1 MPLCHRIGCVWM
13 CSMEDMDIAPA
24 DPQFHDLDQNIIRS
38 CFRYRPSPLFPTN
51 VPSKAMVCPRS
62 MTRSMRPLIVQGRDL
77 VTVKAADGPLKP
89 LDVALYRRGKS
100 YVLHR
105 VIEVN
110 DDGTYLIRGDNTY
123 SDEIVPDSAVLGV
136 LTEFVRDG
144 KQYKVTDEEY
154 LRYVRKRVKSYPMR
168 RLYVLSKQRT
178 KRAIKK
184 IIGWDRAK

>member
-1 MPLCHRIGCVWM
+1 MSTFEEILEKDGKLVYKTKGV
-13 CSMEDMDIAPA
+13 SMNPM
-24 DPQFHDLDQNIIRS
+24 LYQN
-38 CFRYRPSPLFPTN
+38 
-51 VPSKAMVCPRS
+51 
-62 MTRSMRPLIVQGRDL
+62 RDL
-77 VTVKAADGPLKP
+77 VVIVPKEGRLKA

-123 SDEIVPDSAVLGV
+123 SAEIVPDSAVLGV
-136 LTEFVRDG
+136 RTEFVRDG
-144 KQYKVTDEEY
+144 KQYKVTDEDY
-154 LRYVRKRVKSYPMR
+154 LRYVRARVKSYPMR

>member
-1 MPLCHRIGCVWM
+1 MSTFEEILKKDGKLVYKTKGV
-13 CSMEDMDIAPA
+13 SMNPMLY
-24 DPQFHDLDQNIIRS
+24 QNRDLVVI
-38 CFRYRPSPLFPTN
+38 
-51 VPSKAMVCPRS
+51 VP
-62 MTRSMRPLIVQGRDL
+62 VQGR
-77 VTVKAADGPLKP
+77 LKE
-89 LDVALYRRGKS
+89 LDVALYRRGRS

-105 VIEVN
+105 VIAVN

-154 LRYVRKRVKSYPMR
+154 LRYVRARVKSYPMR
-168 RLYVLSKQRT
+168 RLYVISKQRT
-178 KRAIKK
+178 KSAIKK

>member
-1 MPLCHRIGCVWM
+1 MSTFEEILEKDGKLVYKTKGV
-13 CSMEDMDIAPA
+13 SMNPM
-24 DPQFHDLDQNIIRS
+24 LYQN
-38 CFRYRPSPLFPTN
+38 
-51 VPSKAMVCPRS
+51 
-62 MTRSMRPLIVQGRDL
+62 RDL
-77 VTVKAADGPLKP
+77 VVIEPVKGRLKE
-89 LDVALYRRGKS
+89 LDVALYRRGRS

-105 VIEVN
+105 VITVN

-168 RLYVLSKQRT
+168 RLYVIGKQRT
-178 KRAIKK
+178 KRVVKK
-184 IIGWDRAK
+184 IIGWDKTGH

>member
-1 MPLCHRIGCVWM
+1 MSTFEEILSKDGKLVYKTKGV
-13 CSMEDMDIAPA
+13 SMNPM
-24 DPQFHDLDQNIIRS
+24 LYQN
-38 CFRYRPSPLFPTN
+38 
-51 VPSKAMVCPRS
+51 
-62 MTRSMRPLIVQGRDL
+62 RDL
-77 VTVKAADGPLKP
+77 VVIVPVKERLKKY
-89 LDVALYRRGKS
+89 DVALYRRGKS

-144 KQYKVTDEEY
+144 KQYKVTDEDY
-154 LRYVRKRVKSYPMR
+154 LRYVRARVKSYPMR

>member
-1 MPLCHRIGCVWM
+1 MSTFEEILEKDGKLVYKTKGV
-13 CSMEDMDIAPA
+13 SMNPM
-24 DPQFHDLDQNIIRS
+24 LYQN
-38 CFRYRPSPLFPTN
+38 
-51 VPSKAMVCPRS
+51 
-62 MTRSMRPLIVQGRDL
+62 RDL
-77 VTVKAADGPLKP
+77 VVIEPVKGRLKE
-89 LDVALYRRGKS
+89 LDVALYRRGRS

-105 VIEVN
+105 VIAVN

-144 KQYKVTDEEY
+144 KQYKVTDEDY
-154 LRYVRKRVKSYPMR
+154 LRYVRARVKSYPMR

>member
-1 MPLCHRIGCVWM
+1 MSTFEEILSKDGKLVYKTKGV
-13 CSMEDMDIAPA
+13 SMNPM
-24 DPQFHDLDQNIIRS
+24 LYQN
-38 CFRYRPSPLFPTN
+38 
-51 VPSKAMVCPRS
+51 
-62 MTRSMRPLIVQGRDL
+62 RDL
-77 VTVKAADGPLKP
+77 VVIVPNKERLKKY
-89 LDVALYRRGKS
+89 DVALYRRGKS

-154 LRYVRKRVKSYPMR
+154 LRYVHAWCAAYPVR
-168 RLYVLSKQRT
+168 RLYIRTKGRT
-178 KRAIKK
+178 KRVVKK
-184 IIGWDRAK
+184 LIGWDSRSK

>member
-1 MPLCHRIGCVWM
+1 MSTFEEILEKDGKLVYKTKGV
-13 CSMEDMDIAPA
+13 SMNPMLY
-24 DPQFHDLDQNIIRS
+24 QNRDLVVIE
-38 CFRYRPSPLFPTN
+38 P
-51 VPSKAMVCPRS
+51 
-62 MTRSMRPLIVQGRDL
+62 VQGR
-77 VTVKAADGPLKP
+77 LKE
-89 LDVALYRRGKS
+89 LDVALYRRGRS

-105 VIEVN
+105 VIAVN

-144 KQYKVTDEEY
+144 KQYKVTDEDY
-154 LRYVRKRVKSYPMR
+154 LRYVRARVKSYPMR

>member
-1 MPLCHRIGCVWM
+1 MSSTFEELLEKDGRLVYRIRGVSMMPLLR
-13 CSMEDMDIAPA
+13 
-24 DPQFHDLDQNIIRS
+24 QR
-38 CFRYRPSPLFPTN
+38 
-51 VPSKAMVCPRS
+51 
-62 MTRSMRPLIVQGRDL
+62 RDL
-77 VTVKAADGPLKP
+77 VVIDPPRGRLKKY
-89 LDVALYRRGKS
+89 DTALYRRGRS

-144 KQYKVTDEEY
+144 KQYKVTDEDY
-154 LRYVRKRVKSYPMR
+154 LRYVRARVKSYPMR

>member
-1 MPLCHRIGCVWM
+1 MSTFEEILEKDGKLVYKTKGV
-13 CSMEDMDIAPA
+13 SMNPM
-24 DPQFHDLDQNIIRS
+24 LYQN
-38 CFRYRPSPLFPTN
+38 
-51 VPSKAMVCPRS
+51 
-62 MTRSMRPLIVQGRDL
+62 RDL
-77 VTVKAADGPLKP
+77 VVIEPVKGRLKE
-89 LDVALYRRGKS
+89 LDVALYRRGRS

-105 VIEVN
+105 VIAVN

-154 LRYVRKRVKSYPMR
+154 LRYVRARVKSYPMR

>member
-1 MPLCHRIGCVWM
+1 MSTFEEILKKDGKLVYKTKGV
-13 CSMEDMDIAPA
+13 SMNPMLY
-24 DPQFHDLDQNIIRS
+24 QNRDLVVIE
-38 CFRYRPSPLFPTN
+38 P
-51 VPSKAMVCPRS
+51 
-62 MTRSMRPLIVQGRDL
+62 VQGR
-77 VTVKAADGPLKP
+77 LKE
-89 LDVALYRRGKS
+89 LDVALYRRGRS

-105 VIEVN
+105 VIAVN

-154 LRYVRKRVKSYPMR
+154 LRYVRARVKSYPMR
-168 RLYVLSKQRT
+168 RLYVISKQRT

-184 IIGWDRAK
+184 IIGWDKAR

>member
-1 MPLCHRIGCVWM
+1 MSTFEEILKKDGKLVYKTKGV
-13 CSMEDMDIAPA
+13 SMNPM
-24 DPQFHDLDQNIIRS
+24 LYQN
-38 CFRYRPSPLFPTN
+38 
-51 VPSKAMVCPRS
+51 
-62 MTRSMRPLIVQGRDL
+62 RDL
-77 VTVKAADGPLKP
+77 VVIVPKKGRLNP

-144 KQYKVTDEEY
+144 KQYKVTDEDY
-154 LRYVRKRVKSYPMR
+154 LRYVRARVKSYPMR

>member
-1 MPLCHRIGCVWM
+1 MSTFEEILKKDGKLVYKTKGV
-13 CSMEDMDIAPA
+13 SMNPMLY
-24 DPQFHDLDQNIIRS
+24 QNRDLVVIE
-38 CFRYRPSPLFPTN
+38 P
-51 VPSKAMVCPRS
+51 
-62 MTRSMRPLIVQGRDL
+62 VQGR
-77 VTVKAADGPLKP
+77 LKEM
-89 LDVALYRRGKS
+89 DVALYRRGRS

-105 VIEVN
+105 VIAVN

-154 LRYVRKRVKSYPMR
+154 LRYVRARVKSYPMR
-168 RLYVLSKQRT
+168 RLYVISKQRT

-184 IIGWDRAK
+184 MIGWDKAR

>member
-1 MPLCHRIGCVWM
+1 MSTFEEILEKDGKLVYKTKGV
-13 CSMEDMDIAPA
+13 SMNPMLY
-24 DPQFHDLDQNIIRS
+24 QNRDLVVIE
-38 CFRYRPSPLFPTN
+38 P
-51 VPSKAMVCPRS
+51 
-62 MTRSMRPLIVQGRDL
+62 VQGRL
-77 VTVKAADGPLKP
+77 RE
-89 LDVALYRRGKS
+89 LDVALYRRGRS

-105 VIEVN
+105 VIAVN

-144 KQYKVTDEEY
+144 KQYKVTDEDY
-154 LRYVRKRVKSYPMR
+154 LRYVRARVKSYPMR

>member
-1 MPLCHRIGCVWM
+1 MSTFEEILKKDGKLVYKTKGV
-13 CSMEDMDIAPA
+13 SMNPMLY
-24 DPQFHDLDQNIIRS
+24 QNRDLVVIE
-38 CFRYRPSPLFPTN
+38 P
-51 VPSKAMVCPRS
+51 
-62 MTRSMRPLIVQGRDL
+62 VQGR
-77 VTVKAADGPLKP
+77 LKE
-89 LDVALYRRGKS
+89 LDVALYRRGRS

-105 VIEVN
+105 VIAVN

-154 LRYVRKRVKSYPMR
+154 LRYVRARVKSYPMR
-168 RLYVLSKQRT
+168 RLYVISKQRT

-184 IIGWDRAK
+184 MIGWDKAR